1 MSETTTSPRLGER
14 FREALGYAAELHN
27 TQTRKASHVPYIGHL
42 LSVAGLVIEADG
54 TEDEAIAA
62 LLHDAAED
70 QGGDAT
76 LAEIEE
82 RFGPDVAAVVG
93 ECSDTVVTPKPPWR
107 QRKENYI
114 NHLDTASDGAIRVSM
129 ADKLDNARAI
139 LRDLRREG
147 PRVWQRFNT
156 DDPHE
161 HLWYYRSLLE
171 VYRQRSDS
179 WLVDELSRVIAALEE
194 EVGPRTAARPTFGFH
209 AIPSARTVVRSVL
222 SVLSSECPLLKM
234 YTGMRRRGS
243 IGEDAA

>member
-14 FREALGYAAELHN
+14 FREALGYATALHN
-27 TQTRKASHVPYIGHL
+27 TQTRKASEVPYVGHL

-54 TEDEAIAA
+54 TEIEAIAG

-82 RFGPDVAAVVG
+82 RFGPEVAVIVA

-114 NHLDTASDGAIRVSM
+114 RHLDKASDSTIRVSM

-147 PRVWQRFNT
+147 PQVWQRFT
-156 DDPHE
+156 TEDPQD
-161 HLWYYRSLLE
+161 HLWYYQSLLE
-171 VYRQRSDS
+171 IYRRRSKS
-179 WLVDELSRVIAALEE
+179 WLVDELARVVHTLEDE
-194 EVGPRTAARPTFGFH
+194 IVG
-209 AIPSARTVVRSVL
+209 
-222 SVLSSECPLLKM
+222 
-234 YTGMRRRGS
+234 
-243 IGEDAA
+243 

>member
-1 MSETTTSPRLGER
+1 MSEITTSPRLGEK
-14 FREALGYAAELHN
+14 FQEALGYAAALHN
-27 TQTRKASHVPYIGHL
+27 TQTRKASEVPYVGHL

-54 TEDEAIAA
+54 TEIEAIAG

-82 RFGPDVAAVVG
+82 LFGQEVAAIVA

-114 NHLDTASDGAIRVSM
+114 RHLDKASDSTIRVSM

-147 PRVWQRFNT
+147 PSVWQRFNT
-156 DDPHE
+156 DDPQD
-161 HLWYYRSLLE
+161 HLWYYQSLLK
-171 VYRQRSDS
+171 VYRQRSES
-179 WLVDELSRVIAALEE
+179 WLVDELARVIHTLE
-194 EVGPRTAARPTFGFH
+194 
-209 AIPSARTVVRSVL
+209 
-222 SVLSSECPLLKM
+222 
-234 YTGMRRRGS
+234 
-243 IGEDAA
+243 GEIAG